1 MIRTLVLLG
10 VTGDLARRYLLPAL
24 AALDAAGRLPAG
36 FRVVGAAR
44 GELDADGLQRLAGDG
59 FPPGMLTY
67 RSVDLTDPASVR
79 AVLDGVAEA
88 AAVYLALPPRVFT
101 TTIETLREVGL
112 PSGSRIVIE
121 KPFGDDAESARQLNA
136 LLAEEDAYRVDH
148 VLGME
153 TVHNLVAMRRANSVL
168 EQLWNDEN
176 VEQVDILW
184 EETLAL
190 EGRAGFYDHAGA
202 LKDVLQNHMLQL
214 LALVAME
221 PSGSDSDLH
230 ERKLAA
236 LQSARPAHSRR
247 GRYTAG
253 RLPDGRDVPA
263 YADEEGVDPDRCT
276 ETFAEVVLELDSPR
290 WSGTPFLLRA
300 GKALSR
306 RRKLVLLRFRDGAEL
321 EIGIDGP
328 EEVVLRLAGTAS
340 EALELN
346 AEVPGEGLPA
356 YAHVLLDV
364 LGGTSTLSV
373 GGDEAERAWRV
384 VAPVLADWETGR
396 VPLEEY
402 PAGSAGP
409 APEDSL
415 EPGRAI
421 SETRRPA

>member
-1 MIRTLVLLG
+1 
-10 VTGDLARRYLLPAL
+10 
-24 AALDAAGRLPAG
+24 
-36 FRVVGAAR
+36 
-44 GELDADGLQRLAGDG
+44 
-59 FPPGMLTY
+59 
-67 RSVDLTDPASVR
+67 
-79 AVLDGVAEA
+79 
-88 AAVYLALPPRVFT
+88 
-101 TTIETLREVGL
+101 
-112 PSGSRIVIE
+112 
-121 KPFGDDAESARQLNA
+121 
-136 LLAEEDAYRVDH
+136 
-148 VLGME
+148 
-153 TVHNLVAMRRANSVL
+153 
-168 EQLWNDEN
+168 
-176 VEQVDILW
+176 
-184 EETLAL
+184 
-190 EGRAGFYDHAGA
+190 
-202 LKDVLQNHMLQL
+202 
-214 LALVAME
+214 
-221 PSGSDSDLH
+221 
-230 ERKLAA
+230 
-236 LQSARPAHSRR
+236 
-247 GRYTAG
+247 
-253 RLPDGRDVPA
+253 VPA

-328 EEVVLRLAGTAS
+328 EEVVLRLAGTAN
-340 EALELN
+340 EALELQ